1 MDSEFRYID
10 ISTTN
15 LAGIQ
20 DVFKNVIKVETNY
33 VPFSNFIRVIYCH
46 IPNSESKEYRIMNVR
61 TGDVI
66 ESIFRHKDEKKPFF
80 IYVPFKGKE
89 YIVTSTFPGAFSI
102 VSCADSKTYDRTL
115 EIDGKKAIPIKAS
128 AHIKSNDKNEDKY
141 VDITFLC
148 KFDSKDGEAEYKNI
162 TIKLSNMCTCE
173 LFSNMIVENAE
184 LSEEDQINGWI

>member
-89 YIVTSTFPGAFSI
+89 YIVTSTFPGAFFHCI
-102 VSCADSKTYDRTL
+102 LYR
-115 EIDGKKAIPIKAS
+115 
-128 AHIKSNDKNEDKY
+128 
-141 VDITFLC
+141 
-148 KFDSKDGEAEYKNI
+148 
-162 TIKLSNMCTCE
+162 
-173 LFSNMIVENAE
+173 
-184 LSEEDQINGWI
+184 